1 MKNKGNLKL
10 AARDLFYTQWMKG
23 FTTFYRATET
33 FKLTR
38 DTRVVTLSFTYRF
51 GKILKAAK
59 PAERAAA
66 EEIQRVG
73 NG

>member
-1 MKNKGNLKL
+1 
-10 AARDLFYTQWMKG
+10 MKG
-23 FTTFYRATET
+23 LTFFNRATET

-51 GKILKAAK
+51 GKTFKSSR
-59 PAERAAA
+59 PAERAAGD
-66 EEIQRVG
+66 EIQRVG